1 MNIKSLLLVAAS
13 AVTMNA
19 GAQSAGA
26 WSVDTIKMGAGYA
39 NDVYYHMHNGS
50 VKTEVNNNWHIGFV
64 GGIDRSVSVIA
75 NHVAGGVMVADMG
88 LSAAAKFGQNLVA
101 DTPGVIANALY
112 NDLTTWENG
121 AFNMNQSGFPNYG
134 WGDYDMTTHNVTGDK
149 IYLVKVGAAAYQV
162 WIEEFISIGANM
174 GWTFHIADIDG
185 SNKKDKTEL
194 VGTTY
199 SNKLFMYYDINN
211 DVIRDRE
218 PVNSTWDFMFTRYM
232 DEVAPGMMY
241 PVTGVLNNQKLNVA
255 VVTPVD
261 PDTTYYHEEPMDTVN
276 NSIGYAWKTFNM
288 NTNMYEVDSMT
299 TYFVRSK
306 DGGLYQFEFVY
317 ATGSSVAEYA
327 IRKRM
332 IEFPTAVNEV
342 VASAETMNI
351 YPNPAATEANVVINT
366 NGAKEAQLFISD
378 MAGRTVLHS
387 TVSLKDGLNALKV
400 NTSAYPAGNYI
411 INVVNGQNRMAQKL
425 NVQH

>member
-1 MNIKSLLLVAAS
+1 MNIKSLLLIAAS

-19 GAQSAGA
+19 GAQSAGP

-50 VKTEVNNNWHIGFV
+50 VKTEANNNWHIGFV

-75 NHVAGGVMVADMG
+75 NHVAGGVKVADMG
-88 LSAAAKFGQNLVA
+88 LSAAAKFGQDLTA
-101 DTPGVIANALY
+101 DTVGKMANALY

-121 AFNMNQSGFPNYG
+121 AFNMNQTGFPDYG
-134 WGDYDMTTHNVTGDK
+134 WGSYDMSTHNITGDK
-149 IYLVKVGAAAYQV
+149 IYLVTVGTAAYQI
-162 WIEEFISIGANM
+162 WIEQFLSAGANM

-194 VGTTY
+194 VAPTY
-199 SNKLFMYYDINN
+199 SGKLFMYYDIVN
-211 DVIRDRE
+211 DAMRDRE
-218 PVNSTWDFMFTRYM
+218 PANAAWDFMFTRYM
-232 DEVAPGMMY
+232 DEVSGMMY

-261 PDTTYYHEEPMDTVN
+261 PDTTYYRDQPMDSLN

-288 NTNMYEVDSMT
+288 NTMMYDVDSTT
-299 TYFVRSK
+299 TYFVRSN

-317 ATGSSVAEYA
+317 ATGASVAEYA

-332 IEFPTAVNEV
+332 LEFPTSVNEV
-342 VASAETMNI
+342 AATNETMSI
-351 YPNPAATEANVVINT
+351 YPNPSAAEANVVINT
-366 NGAKEAQLFISD
+366 NTAKQAQLFVSD
-378 MAGRTVLHS
+378 MAGRTVLRS
-387 TVSLKDGLNALKV
+387 TVNLNNGLNALKV
-400 NTSAYPAGNYI
+400 NTSAYPAGTYI
-411 INVVNGQNRMAQKL
+411 INVISGQNKMTQKL